1 MRHLEI
7 NLTKD
12 LNITVLSTSLPLFE
26 VFSAWN
32 GTEVPKERERRPG
45 KMSIWERQIWSMPD
59 FLIQYFSSVLS
70 WQPFPEK

>member
-7 NLTKD
+7 NLSRD

-32 GTEVPKERERRPG
+32 GTEVPKELGTEAGENVHMGTADLEHARFSH
-45 KMSIWERQIWSMPD
+45 SIFFICSK
-59 FLIQYFSSVLS
+59 LAILS
-70 WQPFPEK
+70 